1 MKPATIP
8 AMPKMILPSREGPFT
23 KASQGGMWSYA
34 MPEMKHA
41 KKTINRIPVGI
52 IPGYEES
59 LNRGGRGVICL
70 WPSVQS
76 G

>member
-1 MKPATIP
+1 MRPATIP

-41 KKTINRIPVGI
+41 KKTIHRIPVGI
-52 IPGYEES
+52 IPGYEAS
-59 LNRGGRGVICL
+59 LNRGGRGVIRQRS
-70 WPSVQS
+70 SVQS